1 MLVRDVS
8 VCCLIVYLFAQRMSM
23 AVAFVSVWGA
33 CVLWSVLVFAATSL
47 EASSPCIHMVGSAA
61 LLL

>member
-1 MLVRDVS
+1 MVSESVLVQKNEHGS
-8 VCCLIVYLFAQRMSM
+8 C
-23 AVAFVSVWGA
+23 FVSVWGA

-47 EASSPCIHMVGSAA
+47 KASLPCIHMVVSAA